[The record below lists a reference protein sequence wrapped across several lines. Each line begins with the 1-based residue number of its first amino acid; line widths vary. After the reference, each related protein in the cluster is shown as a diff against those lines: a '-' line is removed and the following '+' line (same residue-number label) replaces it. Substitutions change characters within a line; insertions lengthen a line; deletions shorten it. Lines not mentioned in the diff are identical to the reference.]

1 MIAGNVYSSLDEEP
15 KLSMF
20 TRAGGEG
27 GKKRSDSNSL
37 TEAFTQAAV
46 AVSSA
51 LSQCSNSPATYNPAK
66 LIEARS
72 KSYKQLHDFNSL
84 KGAGVLTED
93 EYTDEKEAVLE
104 VLKKLK

>member
-1 MIAGNVYSSLDEEP
+1 MVAGNLHSSLDEAP
-15 KLSMF
+15 TSSMF

-27 GKKRSDSNSL
+27 GKRSDSNSL
-37 TEAFTQAAV
+37 TEAFTQASV
-46 AVSSA
+46 AISSA

-93 EYTDEKEAVLE
+93 EYTDGRKWFW
-104 VLKKLK
+104 KF